1 MSSKSPQAGLASAS
15 RFLSYPGNWVAFI
28 NRTLRGLLTTA
39 QHTLMLFGLGSLALV
54 GLLYLKPES
63 INRLQ
68 AGIMRI
74 SQANAPAAPL
84 AKAISQASSMA
95 NNGENGDNTDNSNG
109 NIAATSPQTVATA
122 GTASSPLAATG
133 ALHGGLTGSLAASGP
148 AKTTFHSEVQRQQ
161 RWVANWLSRRYR
173 VAGAATEQLVHTAYQ
188 TAHELQ
194 IDPLLILAV
203 VAIESGFNP
212 IAESPM
218 GAQGL
223 MQVMSKVHH
232 DKFQSVGGIKEAFNP
247 VANIKVGAQILK
259 DYVTR
264 GGSMEAGL
272 KTYVGAAAFD
282 NDTGYGSRVMAEYQR
297 LKQVARGKTVPL
309 NTAAAPA
316 RDANTNAS
324 AEQAQDKEQVAA
336 L

>member
-1 MSSKSPQAGLASAS
+1 MAALASAS
-15 RFLSYPGNWVAFI
+15 RILSQSGNWVTFF
-28 NRTLRGLLTTA
+28 NRTLRGLLATA
-39 QHTLMLFGLGSLALV
+39 QHTLMLFGLGSIALI

-63 INRLQ
+63 LNRLQ

-74 SQANAPAAPL
+74 SQANAATTPALPAIGAMTPAADNDATTP
-84 AKAISQASSMA
+84 AAQALTQNGSTTPAA
-95 NNGENGDNTDNSNG
+95 NSGTSTTN
-109 NIAATSPQTVATA
+109 ATSATN
-122 GTASSPLAATG
+122 GTSTS
-133 ALHGGLTGSLAASGP
+133 P
-148 AKTTFHSEVQRQQ
+148 AKPLMLSENLRQQ

-173 VAGAATEQLVHTAYQ
+173 VAGAATEQLVTTAYQ
-188 TAHELQ
+188 TAHEIQ

-232 DKFQSVGGIKEAFNP
+232 DKFQSVGGIKEALNP
-247 VANIKVGAQILK
+247 VANIKVGALILK

-272 KTYVGAAAFD
+272 KTYVGAAAFE
-282 NDTGYGSRVMAEYQR
+282 NDTGYGSKVIAEYQR
-297 LKQVARGKTVPL
+297 LKLVARGKTVPL
-309 NTAAAPA
+309 NTATAPTSPTAQPGSSILPVA
-316 RDANTNAS
+316 RDATPLP
-324 AEQAQDKEQVAA
+324 DKAVEKDRVAA